1 MSTLNATLDTVNTR
15 VTRWILIGANRT
27 DIALAFVIVAV
38 IFMMILPLPI
48 PLIDTLIAFNICSA
62 AILLMVAMY
71 IASPLAFSAFP
82 TVLLVT
88 TLFRVGLSIATTR
101 LILLQADAGRI
112 IETFGN
118 FVVGGNLVVGLVVF
132 LILTIVQFIVI
143 TKGAER
149 VAEVGARFSLDAMPG
164 KQMSIDGDMRA
175 GVIDMD
181 EARRRRGVVEKES
194 QLYGAMD
201 GAMKFVKGDAIAS
214 LIIVF
219 VNLLGGLMIG
229 MLQRG
234 MTAGGALQK
243 YAILSVGDGLI
254 AQIPALFISICAGM
268 IVTRVSAE
276 EGVVSN
282 IGKDMG
288 RQILSQPRAFMIAAV
303 IMLGFALVPGMPVP
317 VFITLFFV
325 VGIIGF
331 SLHRHGTR
339 PATAGGGDV
348 RAVPA
353 MAAAGQAKPSSSS
366 SEPGSE
372 FTPTVPL
379 MMDVAQ
385 DLATTFRSEDLN
397 EELMKVRRALYFD
410 LGVPFPGINLRF
422 NDNLAAGSY
431 AILLHE
437 VPVATG
443 QLRPDYM
450 IARENEDTLKALG
463 IEYETGK
470 KFLPNL
476 ATVWVPQ
483 RLRALLSQAGTNT
496 MDATQ
501 ILTYH
506 LAFVLKKYAADF
518 VGIQETRFLL
528 AAMDSRF
535 PDLVKEVQRVM
546 AIQKIAEILQ
556 RLVSEEV
563 TIRNLRTILEA
574 LIDWGQKEKGL
585 GAAHRVHPRGA
596 QAAPVVQVLDRPEPL
611 ARVSFRAERRGN
623 HPRRDPPD
631 LGGQLPRARPEC
643 VAEAAREHQAYGGR
657 HLEGR
662 AASGAPDLDGHPPLC
677 AQDDRAGSLRAPR
690 DLLPGVDAGHQCA
703 ASGTRGAGVS
713 GRRRAGGLRAV
724 VLACSCAC
732 VPLSPP
738 AQAHP
743 GRTYDIVMVL
753 PRPKSDTERAFEEY
767 FAKRGVS
774 LHTTVIFYSGRPDDQ
789 PALITR
795 LRRLAPD
802 LIYTWS
808 TPTTLAVAGRS
819 AATPISTSRTSRSC
833 SRRSPIRSPPAWS
846 ALSSAPA
853 AT

>member
-1 MSTLNATLDTVNTR
+1 MNATLELANTR
-15 VTRWILIGANRT
+15 LTRWILIGANRT
-27 DIALAFVIVAV
+27 DILLAFVIVAV

-48 PLIDTLIAFNICSA
+48 PLVDTLIAINICSA

-88 TLFRVGLSIATTR
+88 TLFRVGLSISTTR
-101 LILLQADAGRI
+101 LILLNADAGHI

-132 LILTIVQFIVI
+132 LILTIVQFVVI

-219 VNLLGGLMIG
+219 VNLIGGLAIG
-229 MLQRG
+229 VIMKG
-234 MTAGGALQK
+234 MTAGDALNR

-276 EGVVSN
+276 DGVPSN
-282 IGKDMG
+282 IGKDIG
-288 RQILSQPRAFMIAAV
+288 RQVLSQPRAFMIAGV
-303 IMLGFALVPGMPVP
+303 IMLGFALIPGMPVL

-325 VGIIGF
+325 VGLIGF
-331 SLHRHGTR
+331 TLHRHATHP
-339 PATAGGGDV
+339 PAKGSGDV
-348 RAVPA
+348 TGVPA
-353 MAAAGQAKPSSSS
+353 MAAAGQQGKPSGSS

-379 MMDVAQ
+379 LIDVAQ
-385 DLATTFRSEDLN
+385 SLSTSFRADDLN

-422 NDNLAAGSY
+422 SDHLAPGTY
-431 AILLHE
+431 AIQLHE
-437 VPVATG
+437 VPVASG
-443 QLRPDYM
+443 ELRPDFLL
-450 IARENEDTLKALG
+450 ARESEDTLKALG
-463 IEYETGK
+463 VEYETGK

-476 ATVWVPQ
+476 PTIWVPQ
-483 RLRALLSQAGTNT
+483 RLREPLAQAGTST

-501 ILTYH
+501 LLTYH
-506 LAFVLKKYAADF
+506 LAFVLKKYAGDF
-518 VGIQETRFLL
+518 IGIQETRFLL
-528 AAMDSRF
+528 AAMESRF

-563 TIRNLRTILEA
+563 SIRNLRTIMEA
-574 LIDWGQKEKGL
+574 LIEWGQKEKDSVL
-585 GAAHRVHPRGA
+585 LTEYIRAALKRHLSHKYSTGQNLLPAYLFAPNVEDTIRGA
-596 QAAPVVQVLDRPEPL
+596 IRQTSAGSYLALDPNVSRKLLESIKRTVGDISRAAQRPVLLTSMDIRRYVRKMIEQDLYELPVISYQELTSDINVQPL
-611 ARVSFRAERRGN
+611 ARVE
-623 HPRRDPPD
+623 
-631 LGGQLPRARPEC
+631 
-643 VAEAAREHQAYGGR
+643 
-657 HLEGR
+657 
-662 AASGAPDLDGHPPLC
+662 
-677 AQDDRAGSLRAPR
+677 
-690 DLLPGVDAGHQCA
+690 
-703 ASGTRGAGVS
+703 
-713 GRRRAGGLRAV
+713 
-724 VLACSCAC
+724 LA
-732 VPLSPP
+732 
-738 AQAHP
+738 
-743 GRTYDIVMVL
+743 
-753 PRPKSDTERAFEEY
+753 
-767 FAKRGVS
+767 
-774 LHTTVIFYSGRPDDQ
+774 
-789 PALITR
+789 
-795 LRRLAPD
+795 
-802 LIYTWS
+802 
-808 TPTTLAVAGRS
+808 
-819 AATPISTSRTSRSC
+819 
-833 SRRSPIRSPPAWS
+833 
-846 ALSSAPA
+846 
-853 AT
+853 